1 MQSNLIVNMGK
12 PPGIL
17 TDIKTCHITLYI
29 YNSFTFSQF
38 SLASVAML
46 LILFLIMLA
55 SCLTYL
61 FTEAEVFAS
70 LTSLNPNKAPRPDS
84 LHSQALKNC
93 AGSLAKPLLL
103 LFTQSI
109 NTSMLPSDWRRAHLS
124 PILKRVQKLTQQIT
138 DL

>member
-1 MQSNLIVNMGK
+1 MPYNFIHIKFFQSVF
-12 PPGIL
+12 
-17 TDIKTCHITLYI
+17 TSECCHAINTLP
-29 YNSFTFSQF
+29 N
-38 SLASVAML
+38 
-46 LILFLIMLA
+46 IMLA

-109 NTSMLPSDWRRAHLS
+109 NTRCFLVIGDEH
-124 PILKRVQKLTQQIT
+124 IYHQY
-138 DL
+138 